1 MPSNAPTANIRGP
14 LDEEISYQIVG
25 ERDRD
30 VIPTWQLMTEPYFW
44 NSWNRS
50 SSLTCAGRLRTKT
63 LEVSLNEAFVLL
75 LPRVKPLSADESMM
89 AAALH
94 TRAQ

>member
-1 MPSNAPTANIRGP
+1 
-14 LDEEISYQIVG
+14 
-25 ERDRD
+25 
-30 VIPTWQLMTEPYFW
+30 MTDPYFW

-94 TRAQ
+94 TEAQLNPKLVKVITKGVSRATLSSKDVKS